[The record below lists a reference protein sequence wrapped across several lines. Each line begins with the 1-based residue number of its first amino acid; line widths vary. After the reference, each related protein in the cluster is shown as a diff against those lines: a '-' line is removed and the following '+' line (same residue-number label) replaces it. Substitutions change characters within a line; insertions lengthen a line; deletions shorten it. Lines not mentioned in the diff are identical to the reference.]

1 MINFLNNEFEY
12 DKFGNY
18 VGIKPPKNE
27 EIVSKLNEIIYH
39 INQIEERLL

>member
-1 MINFLNNEFEY
+1 MINFLENEFEY

-18 VGIKPPKNE
+18 VGMKPPKID
-27 EIVSKLNEIIYH
+27 EIVSRINEIIYH